1 MEWISVKDRLPE
13 TATDCL
19 VVLYF
24 KDGGEKLVDIAH
36 FSDGEFYTSM
46 DGFFTKL
53 THWMPLPSL
62 PDYDLIESED
72 FIKHGKWKLSEYE
85 YDDCAKCSQCAVEF
99 SLTGEWTFED
109 YLYYMHF
116 CPNCGAKMDLEESE

>member
-1 MEWISVKDRLPE
+1 MSWISVKDRLPD

-46 DGFFTKL
+46 DGFLQNSPTGCHYLACRRSRNGDKKRF
-53 THWMPLPSL
+53 
-62 PDYDLIESED
+62 SEV
-72 FIKHGKWKLSEYE
+72 W
-85 YDDCAKCSQCAVEF
+85 Q
-99 SLTGEWTFED
+99 
-109 YLYYMHF
+109 
-116 CPNCGAKMDLEESE
+116 MD